1 MHTNFLI
8 WGNGS
13 HEFSLNNRNPKS
25 RRLYCNKRDFST
37 VQVPNKKI
45 EQVFCKDNCL
55 LLIIEGELYKK
66 GYFNWE
72 IEDFENFENK
82 VFQEIKEAED
92 SLRIKKIESFKDEK
106 NFQVKDIKFGFN
118 HILILSEENNVYSW
132 GDNYYGQLG
141 IKNQM
146 IPMHN
151 SPVRVIF
158 PDNEKIKS
166 VYAFKNNS
174 FAIDVNGG
182 LWGWGKYE
190 YFKQDNSRNVFS
202 PIRILPDDRK
212 VKNLLFMDER
222 VIIEVEDS
230 PKMQEA
236 DIALGNTTNLS
247 LLKTSVNV
255 QKDSV
260 YNAPIIGKLFNYK
273 LDFSFCI

>member
-1 MHTNFLI
+1 MNTNFLI

-25 RRLYCNKRDFST
+25 SRLYCNKRDYST
-37 VQVPNKKI
+37 VQIPNRKI

-55 LLIIEGELYKK
+55 LIIIEGELHKK

-72 IEDFENFENK
+72 IEDFENYENK
-82 VFQEIKEAED
+82 AFKQIKEAED
-92 SLRIKKIESFKDEK
+92 SLSMEKIEFSKDEK

-118 HILILSEENNVYSW
+118 HILILSQEMNVYSL

-146 IPMHN
+146 IPMQN

-158 PDNEKIKS
+158 PDNIKIES
-166 VYAFKNNS
+166 IFAFKNNS

-190 YFKQDNSRNVFS
+190 YIKQDNSRNVFS
-202 PIRILPDDRK
+202 PIRIFPESRK
-212 VKNLLFMDER
+212 VKKLLFMDER
-222 VIIEVEDS
+222 IIVEVEDS
-230 PKMQEA
+230 NKMQEA
-236 DIALGNTTNLS
+236 ATAQGNTTNLS
-247 LLKTSVNV
+247 ISKTSLNNNNRL
-255 QKDSV
+255 SIF
-260 YNAPIIGKLFNYK
+260 NAPVVEF
-273 LDFSFCI
+273 F